1 VDGIDRLNAFGQSPW
16 YDNLTRQMLRDDG
29 LGALIRDDGI
39 RGVTSNPTIFE
50 KAMAAGEGYDEQLV
64 ELHRAGASTED
75 AFWALVVDDIAAA
88 AELLRPVYD
97 ATDGADG
104 YVSVEVSPRLAHD
117 TDGTIAQAIDLY
129 GRVGHQNVMIKIP
142 ATLAGLPAITEVIA
156 AGINVNVTL
165 IFDLD
170 RYDAVLDAHEAGL
183 ERLAAGGGGLG
194 GVASVG
200 SFFVSRV
207 DTEVD
212 KRLPEGH
219 RLRGLPAVANA
230 RVAYERYLQHC
241 ATPTWA
247 ELEAQGARRQR
258 PLWASTS
265 TKNPAYSS
273 TLYVDELIGPE
284 TVNTLAPASIE
295 ALRAGEGDQRPDTIA
310 ADFAAAR
317 RVLADL
323 EAAGVPYADVTA
335 TLEREGVASFIASY
349 DEVLAT
355 LARRTAALLD

>member
-1 VDGIDRLNAFGQSPW
+1 MSGIARLNTFGQSPW
-16 YDNLTRQMLRDDG
+16 YDNLTRQMLRDGG
-29 LGALIRDDGI
+29 LEALVRDDGI

-50 KAMAAGEGYDEQLV
+50 KAMAAGEGYDEQLL
-64 ELHRAGASTED
+64 EQHRAGASTED

-88 AELLRPVYD
+88 AALLRPVFD
-97 ATDGADG
+97 ATQGEDG

-117 TDGTIAQAIDLY
+117 TEGTIAQAIDLY
-129 GRVGHQNVMIKIP
+129 GRVNHPNVMIKIP
-142 ATLAGLPAITEVIA
+142 ATVAGLPAITEVIA

-170 RYDAVLDAHEAGL
+170 RYDAVLDAHEAGVA
-183 ERLAAGGGGLG
+183 RLVAAGGDPASI
-194 GVASVG
+194 ASVG

-212 KRLPEGH
+212 KRLPEDH
-219 RLRGLPAVANA
+219 PLRGLPAVANA
-230 RVAYERYLQHC
+230 RVAYERYLEHC

-247 ELEAQGARRQR
+247 DLEARGARRQR

-265 TKNPAYSS
+265 TKNPAYSP

-295 ALRAGEGDQRPDTIA
+295 ALRNGEGEQRAGSIA
-310 ADFAAAR
+310 EDFDGSR
-317 RVLADL
+317 GVLADL
-323 EAAGVPYADVTA
+323 EAAGVPYADVTG

-355 LARRTAALLD
+355 LARRTETLTA